1 MGYYEDSRFLTCK
14 RCRVNLPRT
23 YVLRSRA
30 AFHSISTTGMGHEAS
45 RDILCPLSK
54 LMEGWLLRV
63 DYQGLFLAF
72 RNSVIKWSQTE
83 NH

>member
-1 MGYYEDSRFLTCK
+1 
-14 RCRVNLPRT
+14 
-23 YVLRSRA
+23 
-30 AFHSISTTGMGHEAS
+30 MGHEAS

-63 DYQGLFLAF
+63 DYRGLFLAF